1 MTDSLR
7 LAALSPEIV
16 LGDVEGNL
24 GRLRDAIAAAAR
36 RGAHLIV
43 LPELATGG
51 YVFTDR
57 AEATASALTRDDP
70 RWADLHDAIP
80 EGAVVV
86 VGYAERAD
94 DGLFNT
100 AAVLTRDGRLADY
113 RKSHLWGAEKLVFD
127 EGSEAGLVVDA
138 PFGRLGVALCYD
150 NEFPEV
156 PRRLALA
163 GADVLAL
170 PVNWPLVPRP
180 AGEHAPEL
188 IQAMAAARSSRLPI
202 VIADRWGSERGVDW
216 TDGTAIIDEQGWIV
230 AFRAVM
236 GATATVSLAAVREKS
251 LPPHNDLF
259 ADRRADLY

>member
-1 MTDSLR
+1 MR
-7 LAALSPEIV
+7 VAAISPEIV
-16 LGDVEGNL
+16 IGDVDGNL
-24 GRLRDAIAAAAR
+24 DRIRSAISAAAR
-36 RGAHLIV
+36 RGAQLIV
-43 LPELATGG
+43 LPELATSG
-51 YVFTDR
+51 YVFADR
-57 AEATASALTRDDP
+57 EEALGAALTADDP
-70 RWADLHDAIP
+70 RWSSVQEAIP

-86 VGYAERAD
+86 VGYAES
-94 DGLFNT
+94 DGVRLFNT
-100 AAVLTRDGRLADY
+100 AAVLTRDLRLADY
-113 RKSHLWGAEKLVFD
+113 RKAHLWGAEKLVFD
-127 EGSEAGLVVDA
+127 SGSEAGLVVDA

-188 IQAMAAARSSRLPI
+188 IQAMASARSSRLPV

-236 GATATVSLAAVREKS
+236 GATAVLSLDAVRGKA